1 MQQLADGCAIAA
13 GSRYGGSSWLVLAAW
28 LAGAI
33 VPVMKLTADIRQYRA
48 LDASDSHGYHQLLI
62 AVGGSMELA
71 MQGRENV
78 ITTSRGGIVPAD
90 CRHDFVVASRNS
102 SLVIDVGG
110 DPQALAERG
119 LVELDR
125 LFERASFFNADPAL
139 QQLVRFA
146 ALELPKHPA
155 DSPIAQQL
163 AATLLQV
170 LQGRPPDLH
179 NNRAPLDLAAIDAYL
194 DRHLHEPIRVA
205 DLARLAHRS
214 ESHFQTL
221 FRQTTGTSVL
231 QYLRQRRVER
241 AVLLIETT
249 DRSLADI
256 ALASGFAHQ
265 SALTHAL
272 RDQLGITPGRL
283 RRRG

>member
-1 MQQLADGCAIAA
+1 
-13 GSRYGGSSWLVLAAW
+13 
-28 LAGAI
+28 
-33 VPVMKLTADIRQYRA
+33 MKLTADIRHYQA

-62 AVGGSMELA
+62 AVGGSMALA
-71 MQGRENV
+71 MQGRENL

-90 CRHDFVVASRNS
+90 CRHDFVVPGAND

-110 DPQALAERG
+110 DRQALAERG
-119 LVELDR
+119 LHDLDR
-125 LFERASFFNADPAL
+125 LFEQANFFNADPAL

-146 ALELPKHPA
+146 ALELPRHPA

-163 AATLLQV
+163 AATLLLV
-170 LQGRPPDLH
+170 LQGRPVDHGNGSPQS
-179 NNRAPLDLAAIDAYL
+179 LDMTVIDSYI

-205 DLARLAHRS
+205 ELARLVHRS

-221 FRQTTGTSVL
+221 FRQMTGTSVL
-231 QYLRQRRVER
+231 QYLRRRRVDR
-241 AVLLIETT
+241 AVHLIETS
-249 DRSLADI
+249 DSSLADV
-256 ALASGFAHQ
+256 ALATGFAHQ

-272 RDQLGITPGRL
+272 RELVGVTPGRL

>member
-1 MQQLADGCAIAA
+1 
-13 GSRYGGSSWLVLAAW
+13 
-28 LAGAI
+28 
-33 VPVMKLTADIRQYRA
+33 MKLTADIRHYHA

-71 MQGRENV
+71 MQGRENL

-90 CRHDFVVASRNS
+90 CRHDFVVPGANA

-110 DPQALAERG
+110 DRQELAERG
-119 LVELDR
+119 LHDLDR

-155 DSPIAQQL
+155 DSPIARQL
-163 AATLLQV
+163 AATLLLV
-170 LQGRPPDLH
+170 LQGRPADHGAGRRSP
-179 NNRAPLDLAAIDAYL
+179 PLDLSAIDSYIDL
-194 DRHLHEPIRVA
+194 HLHEPIRVA

-214 ESHFQTL
+214 ESHFQAL
-221 FRQTTGTSVL
+221 FRQITGTSVL
-231 QYLRQRRVER
+231 QYLRRRRIDR
-241 AVLLIETT
+241 AVSLIETS

-256 ALASGFAHQ
+256 ALATGFAHQ

-272 RDQLGITPGRL
+272 RELVGITPGRL
-283 RRRG
+283 RRHD